1 MKRFSMKGRV
11 GMDERI
17 SMKGEGQ
24 YDGKGLM
31 RSEGVGMYHSGMT
44 LYGFMIP
51 LGSKTSLILL

>member
-1 MKRFSMKGRV
+1 
-11 GMDERI
+11 MDERI

-44 LYGFMIP
+44 LYGFMIQ